1 MINFLRISFTKEFS
15 LTDEEKTKRNL
26 KPTGGRDDGRA
37 EWREESVIISERLAE
52 GALANVAEV
61 TPLPA
66 LAASGPAEIQE
77 WRK

>member
-1 MINFLRISFTKEFS
+1 M
-15 LTDEEKTKRNL
+15 NL
-26 KPTGGRDDGRA
+26 KPTGGGDDGRA
-37 EWREESVIISERLAE
+37 EWREEPVIISERLAE

-66 LAASGPAEIQE
+66 QAASGPAEIQE